1 MGHEPVSLS
10 IYSQHAQLKSPEI
23 RNIDVIYKFDF
34 VKIPLKEHE
43 NSFLARPAI
52 R

>member
-1 MGHEPVSLS
+1 MNMHNLKCPKIRD
-10 IYSQHAQLKSPEI
+10 IY
-23 RNIDVIYKFDF
+23 VIYKFDY
-34 VKIPLKEHE
+34 VELPLKEHE